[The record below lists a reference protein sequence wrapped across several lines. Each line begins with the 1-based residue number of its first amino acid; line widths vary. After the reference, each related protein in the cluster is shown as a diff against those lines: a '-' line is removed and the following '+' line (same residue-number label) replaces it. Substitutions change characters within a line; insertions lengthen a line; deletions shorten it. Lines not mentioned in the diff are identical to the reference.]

1 MELLWAPWRVDY
13 ILGKK
18 SDGCMFCKKIKK
30 KKEDKDNL
38 ILHRGERTLVMMN
51 RYPYNNGHLLV
62 CPYKH
67 SRDLEALDE
76 EEIKDLLLSVSRSTT
91 LLKKA
96 LKPDGFNIGMN
107 LGRIS
112 GAGIEDHLHF
122 HIVPRWSGDTNFMPV
137 LAEARVIPEHL
148 EKTYQKLFKLFV
160 NF

>member
-13 ILGKK
+13 ILGEKTE
-18 SDGCMFCKKIKK
+18 SCLFCLKIEEKR
-30 KKEDKDNL
+30 DRDNL
-38 ILHRGERTLVMMN
+38 ILQRAKRNMVMMN

-62 CPYKH
+62 FPYKH
-67 SRDLEALDE
+67 SRDLEGLDD
-76 EEIKDLLLSVSRSTT
+76 EEIKDLLLVVSRSTT

-96 LKPDGFNIGMN
+96 LNPDGFNIGMN

-112 GAGIEDHLHF
+112 GAGIEEHLHF

-137 LAEARVIPEHL
+137 LAETRVMPEHL
-148 EKTYQKLFKLFV
+148 AETYRKLSQLFV

>member
-18 SDGCMFCKKIKK
+18 SAGCMFCKKIKK
-30 KKEDKDNL
+30 KRDKDNL
-38 ILHRGERTLVMMN
+38 ILHRAERTLVMMN

-67 SRDLEALDE
+67 SRDLEGLDG
-76 EEIKDLLLSVSRSTT
+76 EEIKDLLLSVSRATT

-148 EKTYQKLFKLFV
+148 EKTYQKLFKFFV